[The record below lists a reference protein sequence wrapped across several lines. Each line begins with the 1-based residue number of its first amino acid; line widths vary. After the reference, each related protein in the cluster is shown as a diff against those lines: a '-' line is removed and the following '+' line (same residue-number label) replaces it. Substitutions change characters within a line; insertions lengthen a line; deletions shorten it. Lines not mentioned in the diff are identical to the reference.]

1 MPPISTPH
9 SLFGPSPAPP
19 RTEAAGASQ
28 SGYCYLFPDLARR
41 DDVGCFRGT
50 TPAETFRRLRA
61 FEKDSR
67 SALSAPQVLP
77 MRLAPVYTYF
87 GQFVNHDISAPVG
100 DVVTLAAPPEG
111 TGVIDT
117 GLPPG
122 LDRARRAS
130 PAVIL
135 ANFVNEQAEPLA
147 LDSLYGDGPDSADP
161 GIRAIYAA
169 DGKRFRLGRTRREPD
184 QVFLDAGRDPAR
196 IHHDTGAPDI
206 LRQDGQ
212 PLIADRRN
220 DENLIIS
227 QLHLALMLVHNKAVA
242 ALEPDTPDPAACFG
256 RARQLVTLHYHW
268 LILHDFL
275 AKLLSPDSLRTPLAD
290 RAQKLPAPRL
300 VPLEFTTAAFRFG
313 HSMVGATYDFNRNF
327 GRGGRFDREGA
338 KLQHLFEF
346 TTQRNMGQPGL
357 AETLQLP
364 DHWVIDWNRMTR
376 SPTPATAPVS
386 HPAGA
391 EQIDLTFAPEMLNT
405 MGTSEIAAHGSIL
418 FRNLMRGFQR
428 RIAFGQA
435 LAGACGLEALDEDQL
450 RAALPESLPGTKGLR
465 ELAEDL
471 GMLAETP
478 AWLYVLAEA
487 RHHGRGEHLG
497 PMASEII
504 ADTIIGLM
512 RHMPG
517 SILNH
522 QGGAWHPG
530 LSPLKGPGNRAL
542 TSLRSF
548 LRFAVQ
554 DSHMAIAPA

>member
-9 SLFGPSPAPP
+9 SLFGPAPAAP
-19 RTEAAGASQ
+19 RAEAAGASQ
-28 SGYCYLFPDLARR
+28 SGYCYLFPDLAQRA
-41 DDVGCFRGT
+41 DVGCFRGT

-67 SALSAPQVLP
+67 TALTTPQVLP

-100 DVVTLAAPPEG
+100 DVVTRPAPPEG
-111 TGVIDT
+111 TGVIDA

-122 LDRARRAS
+122 LDRVHRAS
-130 PAVIL
+130 PRVIL

-161 GIRAIYAA
+161 GIRALYAP
-169 DGKRFRLGRTRREPD
+169 DGKRFRLGRTRREPPE
-184 QVFLDAGRDPAR
+184 FFEEKGLKPAR
-196 IHHDTGAPDI
+196 IHHDTDAPDI
-206 LRQDGQ
+206 LRRDGQ

-220 DENLIIS
+220 DENLIVS

-242 ALEPDTPDPAACFG
+242 ALEGEAPDAATCFA

-275 AKLLSPDSLRTPLAD
+275 ANLLSPATLATPFAN
-290 RAQKLPAPRL
+290 RAQKLPGPRL

-313 HSMVGATYDFNRNF
+313 HSMVGASYDFNRNF
-327 GRGGRFDREGA
+327 GRGGRIDRRGA
-338 KLQHLFEF
+338 KLQDLFDF
-346 TTQRNMGQPGL
+346 TTHRNMGQPGL

-376 SPTPATAPVS
+376 TPKGTT
-386 HPAGA
+386 GA
-391 EQIDLTFAPEMLNT
+391 ERIDLTFAPGMLSA
-405 MGTSEIAAHGSIL
+405 MGTSEIAVHGSIL

-428 RIAFGQA
+428 RIAFGQV
-435 LAGACGLEALDEDQL
+435 LAEACGLEALDENQL
-450 RAALPESLPGTKGLR
+450 RDALPESAPGVLGLR
-465 ELAEDL
+465 ELAEEL

-487 RHHGRGEHLG
+487 RHHGAGERLG
-497 PMASEII
+497 PVASEII

-512 RHMPG
+512 RHMPQ

-522 QGGAWHPG
+522 QDGGWHPR

-554 DSHMAIAPA
+554 DSHMDVAPA